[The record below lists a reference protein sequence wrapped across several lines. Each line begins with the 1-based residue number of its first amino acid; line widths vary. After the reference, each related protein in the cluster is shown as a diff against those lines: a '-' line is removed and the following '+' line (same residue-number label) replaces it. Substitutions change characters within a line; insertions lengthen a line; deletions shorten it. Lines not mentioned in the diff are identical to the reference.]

1 MVPNPDR
8 LRSVPVPPGWL
19 SGLVAAGTIGAFA
32 AAYSFDPIILSVTL
46 TEAVYLVLAL
56 VVLSLVRRLDI
67 GLLELG
73 VQLFVL
79 ARLVE
84 FLDELFVGAKPFVEP
99 YLSGLLTLTSL
110 AVISVGVYVLV
121 RERDDRVERLETR
134 AAELSRKNELIEQA
148 PISVTVADIAKEDEP
163 LIEVNDAFH
172 NMTGYTV
179 EQTLGQNCRF
189 LQGEET
195 EQAKVDSMREAVEAT
210 ESVQVTLKN
219 YRQDGTMFWNEV
231 TLAPLHDAHGE
242 TNFYVGF
249 QQDATARK
257 EYELALE
264 EQRDNLDVLTRMLQH
279 DIRNDLQLIQG
290 HGELAREYVEE
301 GGRSHLETTLE
312 ATADAI
318 ALTKTARDLSETML
332 ETDYEPQPVPLA
344 STLRGEV
351 DALRESY
358 PDAVVSMDDPV
369 PELHIAADELLD
381 SVFRNLLR
389 NAVQHNNKE
398 TPKVT
403 VSAARE
409 GEHVTVRIAD
419 NGPGVPDE
427 RKESVFGKGEK
438 GLESDGT
445 GIGTYLVKTLV
456 SRYSGTVWVEDNE
469 PGGAVFVVTLPIA
482 A

>member
-1 MVPNPDR
+1 
-8 LRSVPVPPGWL
+8 
-19 SGLVAAGTIGAFA
+19 
-32 AAYSFDPIILSVTL
+32 
-46 TEAVYLVLAL
+46 
-56 VVLSLVRRLDI
+56 
-67 GLLELG
+67 
-73 VQLFVL
+73 
-79 ARLVE
+79 
-84 FLDELFVGAKPFVEP
+84 
-99 YLSGLLTLTSL
+99 
-110 AVISVGVYVLV
+110 VYVLV

-344 STLRGEV
+344 STLRARLMRSGR
-351 DALRESY
+351 AIRTRSFRW
-358 PDAVVSMDDPV
+358 MTR
-369 PELHIAADELLD
+369 
-381 SVFRNLLR
+381 FRNCTSPPTNCL
-389 NAVQHNNKE
+389 
-398 TPKVT
+398 TP
-403 VSAARE
+403 S
-409 GEHVTVRIAD
+409 
-419 NGPGVPDE
+419 
-427 RKESVFGKGEK
+427 S
-438 GLESDGT
+438 
-445 GIGTYLVKTLV
+445 GI
-456 SRYSGTVWVEDNE
+456 SSGT
-469 PGGAVFVVTLPIA
+469 PSSTTTRRRPK
-482 A
+482 